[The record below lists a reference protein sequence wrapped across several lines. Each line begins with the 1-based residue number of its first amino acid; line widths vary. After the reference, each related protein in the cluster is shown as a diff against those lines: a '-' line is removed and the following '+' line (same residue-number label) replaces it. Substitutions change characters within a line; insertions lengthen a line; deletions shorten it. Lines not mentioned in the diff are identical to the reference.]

1 MGECCADWVLNRRP
15 FGHDPMTLQ
24 EFERT
29 YGRKGHNFAVISEG
43 ERTAAILFQ
52 FASHL
57 EDEAEGK
64 QP

>member
-1 MGECCADWVLNRRP
+1 MGAR
-15 FGHDPMTLQ
+15 GTIS
-24 EFERT
+24 
-29 YGRKGHNFAVISEG
+29 FAVISEG